1 MAAWGFTQVVSEDRW
16 PDDWAAMVAG
26 VDCPMCRAIG
36 QGDNHFGLVVVEG
49 RFAEVHL
56 QRRTRL
62 PGYCVVIWN
71 HEHVAEP
78 SDLAPD
84 RAAGYWQEV
93 MEVGRVVRAV
103 FTPVK
108 LNYFTL
114 GNTVP
119 HLHTHVLPRY
129 QNDPAPGRPIHWGSI
144 TSEEPVPEDLLRSQA
159 ATLRQ
164 LITP

>member
-1 MAAWGFTQVVSEDRW
+1 VDLGLHSSRERRPV

-36 QGDNHFGLVVVEG
+36 QGDDHFGLVVVEG

-56 QRRTRL
+56 RRRTRL

-78 SDLAPD
+78 SDLEPD

-93 MEVGRVVRAV
+93 MEVGRAVRAV
-103 FTPVK
+103 FTLVK

-129 QNDPAPGRPIHWGSI
+129 QNDPAPGGPIHWGSI
-144 TSEEPVPEDLLRSQA
+144 ASEEPVPEDLLRSQA
-159 ATLRQ
+159 ATLLQ